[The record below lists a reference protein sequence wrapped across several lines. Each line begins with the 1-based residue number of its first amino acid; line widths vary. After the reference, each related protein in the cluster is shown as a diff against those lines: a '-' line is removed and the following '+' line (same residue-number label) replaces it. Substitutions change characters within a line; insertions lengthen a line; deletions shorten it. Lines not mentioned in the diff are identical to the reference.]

1 MLPLTARSL
10 PALVLLFSP
19 PPPLVS
25 SAPAPLSPYLSLFL
39 SLFFF
44 TILCLLQPAHSLC
57 SSRVMRRKR
66 KKKGGG
72 IGVKSRGRFL
82 LVQSQALPP
91 VSASFVCS
99 GCCSGDMA
107 AGFDPDCGNISSV
120 AESGIAVRP
129 GCRYHPSPCHRPKGC
144 WESGRQLPGSDNR
157 GCILI
162 FQHRM
167 PEKPALLLPHHPV
180 WKTINPA
187 IREQSTELSPDHRWL
202 PVVSAPIIYQ
212 TLSTE
217 HFA

>member
-120 AESGIAVRP
+120 AESGIAGKDNENRWEKERREREGGEEGGGQRGGRKGWISLKDLAP
-129 GCRYHPSPCHRPKGC
+129 HTYTLYCCNACAHIIRFESSLPPKAV
-144 WESGRQLPGSDNR
+144 STV
-157 GCILI
+157 
-162 FQHRM
+162 QHRKCVFSLIKM
-167 PEKPALLLPHHPV
+167 
-180 WKTINPA
+180 TI
-187 IREQSTELSPDHRWL
+187 
-202 PVVSAPIIYQ
+202 
-212 TLSTE
+212 TL
-217 HFA
+217 